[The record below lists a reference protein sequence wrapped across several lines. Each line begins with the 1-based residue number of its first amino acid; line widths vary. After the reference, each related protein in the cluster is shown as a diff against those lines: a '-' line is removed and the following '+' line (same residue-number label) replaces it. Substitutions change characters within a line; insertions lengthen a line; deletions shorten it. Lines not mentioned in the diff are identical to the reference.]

1 MSGFSELGF
10 RAGWKVVQWLPE
22 KAAVALFHAGA
33 DRAVRK
39 RGKGVERLRA
49 NLRRVRPEI
58 SDADLEALVKRGM
71 RSYARYWMDT
81 FRLHTF
87 SREEHGRRFR
97 FDQDDVL
104 ARHAA
109 AGEGVILALPHSGNW
124 EAAGAWAANSHGW
137 NLITVAERLKPEG
150 VYQQFLAFRR
160 ALGMEIIPTS
170 GAERAPLD
178 LLAEKLRDG
187 YIVPLL
193 ADRDL
198 SRRGVEVEFFGG
210 TARMPGG
217 PALLALRT
225 GAPLYALHMWNDPDG
240 VAHGRMFGPIPM
252 PADGT
257 TEERVRL
264 ITQEIADRLAAG
276 IAEFP
281 EDWHMLQRV
290 WVDEP
295 AQASV

>member
-1 MSGFSELGF
+1 MSGLAEFGF

-22 KAAVALFHAGA
+22 RVAVAVFHAGA
-33 DRAVRK
+33 DRATRK

-58 SDADLEALVKRGM
+58 SDGELDALVKRGM

-87 SREEHGRRFR
+87 SRADHLRRFR
-97 FDQDDVL
+97 FDGEDVL
-104 ARHAA
+104 A
-109 AGEGVILALPHSGNW
+109 GIVESGGGVIMALPHAGNW
-124 EAAGAWAANSHGW
+124 EAAGAWAASGHGW
-137 NLITVAERLKPEG
+137 KLITVAERLKPEG

-178 LLAEKLRDG
+178 LLAEKLREG

-210 TARMPGG
+210 RARMPGG
-217 PALLALRT
+217 PAMLALRT
-225 GAPLYALHMWNDPDG
+225 GAPLYAVPMWNDPDG
-240 VAHGRMFGPIPM
+240 TAHGRLVGPIPL
-252 PADGT
+252 PAEGT
-257 TEERVRL
+257 LEERVRL
-264 ITQEIADRLAAG
+264 LTQEIADRLAAG
-276 IAEFP
+276 IAEHP